1 MFTRLG
7 RDEDP
12 SFTVRT
18 MIISAFWPGAT
29 VEETLE
35 QVTERLER
43 TLQESHNFGQI
54 RSYTTAGQTTIFVD
68 LDETTPLEDVIKS
81 SKDNT
86 AFNLVV
92 ALNYGARQEIVAAAR
107 SLAADVASGKLQAD
121 AVDWAAVEA
130 RLQTAGLPDPDLII
144 RTSGEFRLSNFLLLQ
159 SAYAEI
165 VFASVFW
172 PDFDKAQLQ
181 LALAEYAKRE
191 RRFGMTG
198 AQVQPPSQA

>member
-1 MFTRLG
+1 
-7 RDEDP
+7 
-12 SFTVRT
+12 VR
-18 MIISAFWPGAT
+18 AP
-29 VEETLE
+29 
-35 QVTERLER
+35 
-43 TLQESHNFGQI
+43 LQ
-54 RSYTTAGQTTIFVD
+54 
-68 LDETTPLEDVIKS
+68 DVIKS

-107 SLAADVASGKLQAD
+107 SLAADVAAGKLQPD

-198 AQVQPPSQA
+198 AQVQSPAQA